1 MIDRRPDDWK
11 PERHVD
17 RSAEREQLHGN
28 QSLIVITR
36 HDGIELAASG
46 APEDGVAWER
56 SVDIDSAASRLM
68 NGGAQ
73 GRFIL

>member
-1 MIDRRPDDWK
+1 MIDRRADDWK

-17 RSAEREQLHGN
+17 RSAERKQLHGN

-36 HDGIELAASG
+36 HHSIELAAG
-46 APEDGVAWER
+46 CAAEDGVARER
-56 SVDIDSAASRLM
+56 SVDIDSAASRVI

-73 GRFIL
+73 DCFIL